1 MQAKADESPV
11 PALSAKAATGVI
23 RVPARPGAME
33 IPVAR
38 TAVIVVDLQNGYASP
53 GGYRDLAGK
62 DIGPA
67 REVIR
72 NTSRIVETARRAG
85 MTIVFLQNGWDPE
98 LKTAGGPESP
108 NWHKSNPLKLMRSRP
123 ELAGRILTHGSW
135 DYALVPE
142 LTLSADDIVVPKA
155 RYSGFCG
162 TDLDNILR
170 ARNVRHLIFTGIAT
184 NVCVESTL
192 REAYHREYFCLLV
205 ADATQHSGPAFVQD
219 AVLYSVETFLGW
231 VTSTDELCTELD
243 RVSPPPRADT

>member
-1 MQAKADESPV
+1 
-11 PALSAKAATGVI
+11 
-23 RVPARPGAME
+23 
-33 IPVAR
+33 
-38 TAVIVVDLQNGYASP
+38 
-53 GGYRDLAGK
+53 
-62 DIGPA
+62 
-67 REVIR
+67 
-72 NTSRIVETARRAG
+72 